1 MENKKTVLLLG
12 IDPSII
18 DFTSPEFAAMPG
30 LTAEKVA
37 AGVKNSVIQLNEI
50 GYDAHLCWTD
60 FGETAIDVIQKQLL
74 ERNYDCVLIGAGI
87 RKPESNFIF
96 FEKAINIILEC
107 SPKSKICFNTN
118 PMDSIAAV
126 QRWVKN

>member
-1 MENKKTVLLLG
+1 MKMENKKTVLIIG
-12 IDPSII
+12 IDPSLI

-37 AGVKNSVIQLNEI
+37 IGIKNSIAQLNDL

-60 FGETAIDVIQKQLL
+60 FGTTAIAVIKNHLQGK
-74 ERNYDCVLIGAGI
+74 RFDCAVIGAGI

-96 FEKAINIILEC
+96 FEKAINVITEF
-107 SPKSKICFNTN
+107 SPTTRICFNTN
-118 PMDSIAAV
+118 PMDTVAAV
-126 QRWVKN
+126 QRWV